1 MSDYPVPGYQN
12 YIIKEGMTVIIPSVG
27 IHYDPDIYPNP
38 DHWDPDRFMPEKR
51 QQRETVE
58 WLPFGEGP
66 RSCIGQRFGRMQI
79 RIGLAHLL
87 HKYRFSI
94 CDKTEIPLNMN
105 VKSFLVNTL
114 NGIYLRAEELELK

>member
-1 MSDYPVPGYQN
+1 MAIIVP
-12 YIIKEGMTVIIPSVG
+12 SAG

-38 DHWDPDRFMPEKR
+38 ERWDPERFTPAKR
-51 QQRETVE
+51 AQRETVE

-87 HKYRFSI
+87 RKYRFSV
-94 CDKTEIPLNMN
+94 CDKTEIPLKINI
-105 VKSFLVNTL
+105 KSFLLNTL
-114 NGIYLRAEELELK
+114 NGIYLKVEDLDN